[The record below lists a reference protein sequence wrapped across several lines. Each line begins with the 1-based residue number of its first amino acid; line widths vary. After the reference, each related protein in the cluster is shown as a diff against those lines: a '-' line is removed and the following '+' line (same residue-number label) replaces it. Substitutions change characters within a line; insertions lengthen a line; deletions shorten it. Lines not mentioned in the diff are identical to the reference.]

1 MRHSSS
7 AVAAIINP
15 VAGPVGARAGRTG
28 SEALLQGV
36 CAAAQLSCEVAFTE
50 RAGHARELATDFL
63 GRGFSPIIA
72 WGGDGTVNEV
82 GSALAFRD
90 SALGIVPAGSGNGLA
105 RELGISLEP
114 MRALETA
121 VRGTDR
127 TIDIGE
133 LGGRLFL
140 NLAGI
145 GLDAAIALA
154 FGQLEG
160 RGLRRYVRATMSTV
174 LRYTPEVYQVMT
186 DTQPDAFDGAAL
198 MVEFANGTQ
207 FGNGATIAP
216 RARLDDGLLDLVI
229 VAPRGAC
236 RAVWGARRL
245 FNGTIDR
252 DPSVQTMT
260 ARRVTIDGQRP
271 MCFHVD
277 GEVVEGGTT
286 LDAVLHPA
294 ALRVRTP
301 TEPSSAA

>member
-50 RAGHARELATDFL
+50 RAGHARELAANFL

-105 RELGISLEP
+105 RELGISLDP

-198 MVEFANGTQ
+198 MVEFANGAQ

-252 DPSVQTMT
+252 DPGVQTMT

-301 TEPSSAA
+301 SEPPSAA